1 MRETMLLLLTGLTLF
16 TAVSAV
22 SASKVIEP
30 IAGGEIN
37 WKTGMITVTGEGAPP
52 MKTINIAQA
61 RAMAKRAAIAD
72 AYRKLAE
79 VVNGV
84 RVDAQTV
91 VENYTSNNDEVRIKV
106 QALIKGVAIGD
117 LKYLKDGSVKIQ
129 VSLPLYGRES
139 LGEIIYPAEVAEG
152 SQIPNQGEES
162 GNDSLP
168 AATEGTTGTTGLIVD
183 VSDTEFMPAM
193 CPKVVSDKGEI
204 VYLGPEDF
212 DVNQVIEEGVSGFA
226 ETVAEAKA
234 DVERVGT
241 NPLLI
246 KAQGVK
252 GAYKADAIISSD
264 DANKVLSDKA
274 LKEHLKKCRVVF
286 VVS

>member
-1 MRETMLLLLTGLTLF
+1 LTLF
-16 TAVSAV
+16 TAVTAV
-22 SASKVIEP
+22 SASKAIEQ

-91 VENYTSNNDEVRIKV
+91 VENYASNNDEVRIKV

-152 SQIPNQGEES
+152 SMIPNQGDET

-168 AATEGTTGTTGLIVD
+168 AATEISTGVTGLIVD
-183 VSDTEFMPAM
+183 VRDTEFMPAM
-193 CPKVVSDKGEI
+193 SPKVVSDKGEI

-212 DVNQVIEEGVSGFA
+212 DVNQVIEEGISGFA
-226 ETVAEAKA
+226 ETVDEAKA
-234 DVERVGT
+234 DVERVGA

-252 GAYKADAIISSD
+252 GAYKADAVISSG